1 MREALTAFVP
11 LFAFMLLP
19 VWIPLLTVTVGW
31 VADRVGGRKHDA
43 FAARLADVKARSH
56 ARRAEL
62 AAARHELQ
70 AGTHAARPALVAEA
84 A

>member
-1 MREALTAFVP
+1 MRDALAVFVP

-31 VADRVGGRKHDA
+31 IADQFGGRKHDA
-43 FAARLADVKARSH
+43 FAARLAEVKARSH
-56 ARRAEL
+56 AQRAAL
-62 AAARHELQ
+62 AARHE
-70 AGTHAARPALVAEA
+70 AHAAQGQLAVEA